1 MRESNKKKKAPLALP
16 TLLREQAKRSA
27 PTPALFL
34 APASPTTMPPHI
46 PGMVDPLAGIPPALE
61 VKGGSGGGEAD
72 TLRPV
77 VFVAVTDAFDAPHSG
92 GPKKLAVV
100 GELAELGGWSLGGS
114 LPLEQ
119 VRREGERREGGWR
132 PICMTAS
139 SLPSKKRPG
148 RPRPGPG
155 PPFQRHTLKERGA
168 ARVAEGM
175 RMSRR
180 WRVGLGAG
188 SRKTESADT
197 PWTPSSRARPHP
209 LVVSS
214 LLTSFF
220 FFTAGDDLVWES
232 AAVLIPAS
240 K

>member
-1 MRESNKKKKAPLALP
+1 
-16 TLLREQAKRSA
+16 
-27 PTPALFL
+27 
-34 APASPTTMPPHI
+34 MPPHI

-180 WRVGLGAG
+180 WRAGLGAR